1 MEVHDSKLVYVTYIC
16 GKGNCGKES
25 KLKANDA
32 VKCTVCGYRIL
43 YKKRIID
50 PKEPIQYEAIWIRIK
65 EWLKGRE
72 YWRCSIRMC
81 DILLPS
87 FLVYSLKSFWTMHL
101 NYSLSFFFYIALVSD
116 LFNT

>member
-1 MEVHDSKLVYVTYIC
+1 MEVHDNKLVYVTYIC

-50 PKEPIQYEAIWIRIK
+50 PK
-65 EWLKGRE
+65 
-72 YWRCSIRMC
+72 
-81 DILLPS
+81 
-87 FLVYSLKSFWTMHL
+87 
-101 NYSLSFFFYIALVSD
+101 
-116 LFNT
+116 

>member
-50 PKEPIQYEAIWIRIK
+50 PKEPIQYEAI
-65 EWLKGRE
+65 
-72 YWRCSIRMC
+72 
-81 DILLPS
+81 
-87 FLVYSLKSFWTMHL
+87 
-101 NYSLSFFFYIALVSD
+101 
-116 LFNT
+116 

>member
-1 MEVHDSKLVYVTYIC
+1 MEVHDSKLIYVTYIC

-50 PKEPIQYEAIWIRIK
+50 PKEPIQYEAIWGLFLSGVHNIAKHKIS
-65 EWLKGRE
+65 
-72 YWRCSIRMC
+72 WRMILSI
-81 DILLPS
+81 
-87 FLVYSLKSFWTMHL
+87 
-101 NYSLSFFFYIALVSD
+101 
-116 LFNT
+116 